1 VVPVADAVVVGA
13 GPNGL
18 VAAALLARAGWD
30 VAVLERATEP
40 GGAVRSGEVT
50 LPGYVHDLYSA
61 FYPML
66 WASPVLAELGLD
78 RRVEWAGFE
87 VPAGAAVA
95 PGRAAVIHRD
105 PETTASRLGG
115 VDAGGWRRLMR
126 WWEAAGRPLLE
137 TLLAPLPPLRPAAG
151 LVRRTGVAGALG
163 CVRLMLEPMES
174 VARRLLVS
182 DSARA
187 LLACGVT
194 HGDVPVDACGSTP
207 AALMLAVTGQALGM
221 PIPTGGAGRLT
232 AALVDVLTEAGGR
245 LRTAT
250 EARRVLVER
259 GRAAGVETAAG
270 ERWRAR
276 RAVVADLDAGRLL
289 LDLVGAERLPA
300 SVPARLARRRHGS
313 GMFKLDLALA
323 GTAPWAAEELRDC
336 GVVHL
341 CGDLDTT
348 AEAQH
353 QVGRGLLPAR
363 PQLICGQQSLADA
376 SRAPAGGATLW
387 VECHVPGAPRGDAAG
402 EIGGEGWA
410 ALRDGFTERVLAR
423 LEEHAPGLRSRLL
436 GMAVRS
442 PADLEAEN
450 PNLVGGDVAGGSY
463 ALDQQAVFR
472 PLPGW
477 SRYRMPLAG
486 LYLCS
491 GSTHPG
497 GGVHGMGG
505 RNCARR
511 VLADAG
517 AGRVLARLGRRRDRG
532 EPAAEL

>member
-1 VVPVADAVVVGA
+1 
-13 GPNGL
+13 
-18 VAAALLARAGWD
+18 
-30 VAVLERATEP
+30 
-40 GGAVRSGEVT
+40 
-50 LPGYVHDLYSA
+50 
-61 FYPML
+61 
-66 WASPVLAELGLD
+66 
-78 RRVEWAGFE
+78 
-87 VPAGAAVA
+87 
-95 PGRAAVIHRD
+95 
-105 PETTASRLGG
+105 
-115 VDAGGWRRLMR
+115 
-126 WWEAAGRPLLE
+126 
-137 TLLAPLPPLRPAAG
+137 
-151 LVRRTGVAGALG
+151 
-163 CVRLMLEPMES
+163 
-174 VARRLLVS
+174 
-182 DSARA
+182 
-187 LLACGVT
+187 
-194 HGDVPVDACGSTP
+194 
-207 AALMLAVTGQALGM
+207 
-221 PIPTGGAGRLT
+221 AGRLS
-232 AALVDVLTEAGGR
+232 AALAGVVTEAGGR

-250 EARRVLVER
+250 EVRRVLVER
-259 GRAAGVETAAG
+259 GRAAGVETATG

-300 SVPARLARRRHGS
+300 SVPVRLARRRHGS
-313 GMFKLDLALA
+313 GMFKLDLAVA
-323 GTAPWAAEELRDC
+323 GEVPWTAAELRGC

-363 PQLICGQQSLADA
+363 PQLICGQQSLADP

-402 EIGGEGWA
+402 ELGGDGWA
-410 ALRDGFTERVLAR
+410 ALRDGFAERVLAR
-423 LEEHAPGLRSRLL
+423 LEEHAPGLRSRVL

-442 PADLEAEN
+442 PADLESEN

-463 ALDQQAVFR
+463 ALDQQAIFR

-477 SRYRMPLAG
+477 SRHRMPLAG

-491 GSTHPG
+491 ASTHPG

-517 AGRVLARLGRRRDRG
+517 PGRLVPRWRRRDRG
-532 EPAAEL
+532 PGPAEL

>member
-1 VVPVADAVVVGA
+1 MPVADAVVVGA

-18 VAAALLARAGWD
+18 VAAAVLARAGWE

-66 WASPVLAELGLD
+66 WASPVLGELGLD
-78 RRVEWAGFE
+78 RRLEWAGFD
-87 VPAGAAVA
+87 VPVGAAVA
-95 PGRAAVIHRD
+95 PGRVAVMHRD
-105 PETTASRLGG
+105 PEVTASLLGG
-115 VDAGGWRRLMR
+115 ADAAGWGRLWR
-126 WWEAAGRPLLE
+126 WWEAAGRPLLD
-137 TLLAPLPPLRPAAG
+137 TLLAPLPPLRPAAA
-151 LVRRTGVAGALG
+151 LLRRAGVGGALE
-163 CVRLMLEPMES
+163 CARLLLEPMDS

-182 DSARA
+182 DTARA

-207 AALMLAVTGQALGM
+207 AALMLAVTGQAMGM
-221 PIPTGGAGRLT
+221 PIPAGGAGRLS
-232 AALVDVLTEAGGR
+232 AALAAVVTEAGGR

-250 EARRVLVER
+250 EVRRVLVER
-259 GRAAGVETAAG
+259 DRAAGVETAAG

-300 SVPARLARRRHGS
+300 SVPGRLARRRHGS
-313 GMFKLDLALA
+313 GMFKLDLAVA
-323 GTAPWAAEELRDC
+323 GEVPWAAAELRGC

-363 PQLICGQQSLADA
+363 PQLICGQQSVADP

-402 EIGGEGWA
+402 ELGGDGWA
-410 ALRDGFTERVLAR
+410 ALRDGVADRVLAR
-423 LEEHAPGLRSRLL
+423 LEEHAPGLRSRVL

-442 PADLEAEN
+442 PADLESEN

-477 SRYRMPLAG
+477 SRHRMPLAG

-491 GSTHPG
+491 ASAHPG

-517 AGRVLARLGRRRDRG
+517 PGRILARRGRRRDRG
-532 EPAAEL
+532 PGPAEL